1 MQSQSGMQ
9 SQFGFHRLFISALLL
24 LGSAVSAWAE
34 DPAAS
39 AVPAQPAEYDF
50 AVVTAT
56 KDKTHPFY
64 GKGDQLGMVVNGV
77 QGGTLVLV
85 RGKTYT
91 FDVNTGLM
99 HDFYFST
106 KPTGWGT
113 GTVTKGVQGQF
124 TYKGVVTFSPTA
136 ETPDLIYYACRNH
149 KFMGSEIHIVNRGE
163 EGKFK
168 GVKSALKP

>member
-1 MQSQSGMQ
+1 MRI
-9 SQFGFHRLFISALLL
+9 QFGPHRFILAVLLL
-24 LGSAVSAWAE
+24 LGSAAAALAE
-34 DPAAS
+34 TPAAS
-39 AVPAQPAEYDF
+39 AAAAQSAEYDF
-50 AVVTAT
+50 AVVTTT
-56 KDKTHPFY
+56 KDKSHPFY
-64 GKGDQLGMVVNGV
+64 GKGDQLGMAINGV

-91 FDVNTGLM
+91 FDVNTGIM

-106 KPTGWGT
+106 KPAGWGT

-149 KFMGSEIHIVNRGE
+149 KFMGGEVHVVNRGE
-163 EGKFK
+163 ESKFK

>member
-1 MQSQSGMQ
+1 MRFK
-9 SQFGFHRLFISALLL
+9 FGCHKFFAAVLLL
-24 LGSAVSAWAE
+24 AGAATAFAEEAPAVG
-34 DPAAS
+34 AAQ
-39 AVPAQPAEYDF
+39 AQPAEYDF
-50 AVVTAT
+50 TVVSAT
-56 KDKTHPFY
+56 KDKTHPYY
-64 GKGDQLGMVVNGV
+64 GQGLDMGFVVNGV
-77 QGGTLVLV
+77 QGGALVLV

-91 FDVNTGLM
+91 FDVNTGVM

-106 KPTGWGT
+106 KPAGYGMGT
-113 GTVTKGVQGQF
+113 ITKGAQGQF

>member
-1 MQSQSGMQ
+1 MQFKLGCHSL
-9 SQFGFHRLFISALLL
+9 LFVAALL
-24 LGSAVSAWAE
+24 LGSA
-34 DPAAS
+34 PAAIAETPADS
-39 AVPAQPAEYDF
+39 AAQAQPAEHDF
-50 AVVTAT
+50 AVITAT
-56 KDKTHPFY
+56 KDKTHPYY

-91 FDVNTGLM
+91 FDVNTGVM

-106 KPTGWGT
+106 KPVGWGT
-113 GTVTKGVQGQF
+113 GTITKGVQGQF

-136 ETPDLIYYACRNH
+136 ETPDTIYYACRNH
-149 KFMGSEIHIVNRGE
+149 KFMGNEIHVVNRGD